1 MIRIHYDFDR
11 NHHDLYITGHAGYA
25 PRGQDIVCAA
35 VSGIACALMA
45 YASDL
50 KALEKK
56 LCRPG
61 ELKLRCSRSDETDV
75 AFDMAMEGY
84 QCIARTYPQYVEV
97 NTTLSEESE
106 EEECM
111 KDMYDTNTTGNTFH
125 LQLFADGAEGLQAQA
140 VPTAETNGRAGSSR
154 RLNTGES
161 TAQPSAAG
169 EAQGTDTADKRKAFR
184 ALIEGEYKEQY
195 AELFQNAFNRRFK
208 EAKTMESRL
217 KEQQPV
223 LDLLARRYNVPSGDM
238 ARLHAAIEEDGSY
251 WKAAAE
257 KAGMSVEQYRQ
268 FEKLREDSRQ
278 LQQLRSRQQA
288 GQQLAGWLREAAE
301 VRGRYPSFDL
311 RAELAD
317 GQFRKLLRSGVGVG
331 QAYELRHMED
341 IKAAAARA
349 AAQSAGEQMAARIQS
364 RGLRP
369 RENGI
374 SQQSAVITKS
384 GVHNLTPAQ
393 RKEIARRVQRGDKI
407 RF

>member
-1 MIRIHYDFDR
+1 
-11 NHHDLYITGHAGYA
+11 
-25 PRGQDIVCAA
+25 
-35 VSGIACALMA
+35 MA